1 MKKYLLTWYGI
12 TDLRAAM
19 DLEKSDGPVLGAL
32 RAGNYTDVCIL
43 AYTNKEKQN
52 PKHSDVQIDLSDEW
66 DAVDSFS
73 NTAEGHALFETW
85 LTKQLDHLEKEV
97 NVKLYPVKLLHLND
111 TKGIYKAVTNVLNDV
126 SSREDDKEVT
136 LYLSPGTPVMAFTW
150 AFASLVNPS
159 LKIKVIASSDFREP
173 PEPIHLPYG
182 LLDSSGIKHK
192 TVKSLNPTFDAVFH
206 LFGEQRI
213 PSVLGINQFKS
224 KMHIFINSKKYPA
237 TIMKKFIG
245 SAQYKELSV
254 NPFDPKNIELE
265 ILKTISELP
274 TAKHIGFNLTG
285 GTKLMFAGAL
295 AASNK
300 TNGVPFY
307 FETNNNNLIYLTD
320 FTFAQAKP
328 IDNVETFFRVNTN
341 NFSLSNKGFWNDDP
355 GRNSPERT
363 DLTNKLWR
371 NRNKIA
377 KLYTKLRLYNDNPG
391 KIFDIEKGKIHA
403 ILHQNGKAEILIGDE
418 KSTFPNWPD
427 FAEYL
432 SGGWLEEYTYLTLD
446 PLLKSGLIKDL
457 RIGMEISIKDNNDN
471 KNIDW
476 KDQLRNIH
484 GELYQEIDIVFTNGK
499 SLYIIECKAGNVR
512 TADVMKLQNIVSHFG
527 GVEGKGL
534 LISAFKPYN
543 NVVRRKINEARNV
556 NLIFGQDFPK
566 ILKNMFS

>member
-1 MKKYLLTWYGI
+1 
-12 TDLRAAM
+12 
-19 DLEKSDGPVLGAL
+19 
-32 RAGNYTDVCIL
+32 
-43 AYTNKEKQN
+43 
-52 PKHSDVQIDLSDEW
+52 
-66 DAVDSFS
+66 
-73 NTAEGHALFETW
+73 
-85 LTKQLDHLEKEV
+85 
-97 NVKLYPVKLLHLND
+97 
-111 TKGIYKAVTNVLNDV
+111 
-126 SSREDDKEVT
+126 
-136 LYLSPGTPVMAFTW
+136 
-150 AFASLVNPS
+150 
-159 LKIKVIASSDFREP
+159 
-173 PEPIHLPYG
+173 
-182 LLDSSGIKHK
+182 
-192 TVKSLNPTFDAVFH
+192 
-206 LFGEQRI
+206 
-213 PSVLGINQFKS
+213 
-224 KMHIFINSKKYPA
+224 MHIFINSKKYPA

-254 NPFDPKNIELE
+254 NPFDPKNVELE

-300 TNGVPFY
+300 VNGVPFY

-371 NRNKIA
+371 NRNKIV

-418 KSTFPNWPD
+418 KSAFPNWPD

-432 SGGWLEEYTYLTLD
+432 SGGWLEEYTYLTLE